1 MQSGDP
7 RQPYTQAQQPYTAPY
22 APGTQ
27 AQNPYTQANT
37 AFTQGMQA
45 PNPFTQTQLPYTSPY
60 VPGAQATY
68 AQAGNTFQQSG
79 PYAAQPGTGPF
90 GADPYGDAQG
100 QTAMQETARE
110 DGARRRRTGRR
121 SGGGGGRDR
130 GVRILQFVI
139 VAAVMALT
147 ILYLVNTFSTG
158 GQAYATIQAGTLGA
172 HYSGDVLI
180 VRNEVPY
187 DAEGVTSIEYVAD
200 EGRTVVRN
208 LPICNVFSA
217 GYSTREMS
225 TLQEFRDQIRDY
237 QKTLLES
244 ETTYDARMARA
255 EADVLGRSKDVRDI
269 IAGTRGSLTNQE
281 KLLEAAIEAR
291 QQYLRQK
298 YSSDQ
303 RLTRLYDDEQAQLQR
318 IDSWTKQYVA
328 ATDTIVSF
336 YSDGFEYGLNMSNYD
351 QFTPAEVR
359 RMVNGEKP
367 ATATQQKGKTTI
379 YRTVTDGSWVALMLV
394 DSGDWNPVEGQS
406 YQLQLERFE
415 NTQVMATVQSF
426 TRSGGELLVRLLIQG
441 SVSPVLYMR
450 TCKADLGDYVS
461 TLMVPL
467 KAVYHYQ
474 EMDGVVVVDGSNQ
487 SFIPVTVVNKDSRY
501 AYVVAIS
508 QGLLFEGQ
516 TVRVF

>member
-7 RQPYTQAQQPYTAPY
+7 NQPYTQSQNPY
-22 APGTQ
+22 ASPYPQGTQ
-27 AQNPYTQANT
+27 AQNPYTQAGP
-37 AFTQGMQA
+37 AFTQGA
-45 PNPFTQTQLPYTSPY
+45 PNPYTQGGTAYPPNPYAQQTGPYTQTNP
-60 VPGAQATY
+60 Y
-68 AQAGNTFQQSG
+68 AQQPYGPQQ
-79 PYAAQPGTGPF
+79 GTGPF
-90 GADPYGDAQG
+90 GADPYGYAQG
-100 QTAMQETARE
+100 QTAMQQTAQ
-110 DGARRRRTGRR
+110 DTGSGASGRGPRRGSGR
-121 SGGGGGRDR
+121 GKW
-130 GVRILQFVI
+130 VRALQVAV

-147 ILYLVNTFSTG
+147 GIYLVNTFSTG
-158 GQAYATIQAGTLGA
+158 GQTYATIRAGTLGA

-180 VRNEVPY
+180 VRNEVPF
-187 DAEGVTSIEYVAD
+187 DAEGVTSVEYVAD
-200 EGRTVVRN
+200 EGRTISRN
-208 LPICNVFSA
+208 MVICNVFSA
-217 GYSTREMS
+217 GYSTREMA

-237 QKTLLES
+237 QKQLLES

-281 KLLEAAIEAR
+281 KLLDAAIEAR

-303 RLTRLYDDEQAQLQR
+303 RLTRLYDDEQAQMQR

-328 ATDTIVSF
+328 STDTIVSF
-336 YSDGFEYGLNMSNYD
+336 YTDGFEYGLNTSNYD

-367 ATATQQKGKTTI
+367 PASTQQKGKSTI

-394 DSGDWNPVEGQS
+394 ESGDWNPVEGQS

-415 NTQVMATVQSF
+415 NTQVTATVQSF
-426 TRSGGELLVRLLIQG
+426 TRSGGELLVRLTING
-441 SVSPVLYMR
+441 SVTPVLYMR

-467 KAVYHYQ
+467 RAVYHYQ

-487 SFIPVTVVNKDSRY
+487 SFIPVTVVNKDSQY
-501 AYVVAIS
+501 AYVMAIS
-508 QGLLFEGQ
+508 QGLLYEGQ